1 MEVPEA
7 GKLRMLA
14 KSARIV
20 FVLVAV
26 AGLYVACEYFGEL
39 YRRVT
44 LPSDLKPVLS
54 SLTPQEVIR
63 RCGAPDGEVMS
74 DYVLREL
81 HYTSSRTSVRFIRG
95 GAGEMGWTFSS
106 MRILGSPG
114 APDNVRSRLDSLPCL
129 GTAAAAPARN

>member
-1 MEVPEA
+1 MP
-7 GKLRMLA
+7 A
-14 KSARIV
+14 KSTRIV
-20 FVLVAV
+20 LALIAA
-26 AGLYVACEYFGEL
+26 AGLYVGGEYFREV

-81 HYTSSRTSVRFIRG
+81 HYTGSRTSVRFIRS
-95 GAGEMGWTFSS
+95 GAGETDWTFSS

-114 APDNVRSRLDSLPCL
+114 AADNVRWRLNSLPCL
-129 GTAAAAPARN
+129 GAGN